1 MSTKNIL
8 TGVVAALALV
18 LVLVVI
24 LVKTGVF
31 NGEEKTT
38 EPEMIVET
46 SMVVVTGTDA
56 DGNSFEYTMPVSYT
70 RPKYSSFHT
79 YPKKSTTAT
88 ETSEVSTTLGFV
100 VESSAVQIT
109 DPSGVPV
116 TGEDGHPVTE
126 LVTYTVPVTEPTTA
140 PPTTKYI
147 QSTSSVIV
155 TDRWG
160 HTSLDENGNP
170 VTEIVGIGP
179 PVPTEG
185 DIWSESAQ
193 PGTTSRFEIPNAAP
207 ERNQTLAQAIVD
219 QINVNRYNSGLVP
232 LEVSGELKTDAE
244 MNCMSLALPNVYGE
258 PTAEGAYT
266 FKTEYGG
273 NSLYNNAVAPAIA
286 DKAMSEGVTKI
297 GVGVVEYN
305 DMYYTTV
312 IFG

>member
-31 NGEEKTT
+31 NGEERTT
-38 EPEMIVET
+38 EQEMIVET
-46 SMVVVTGTDA
+46 SMMVVTGTDA
-56 DGNSFEYTMPVSYT
+56 DGNDFQYTVPVSYT
-70 RPKYSSFHT
+70 RPKYSTFHT
-79 YPKKSTTAT
+79 YPKKPTTTKETTEASTTQ
-88 ETSEVSTTLGFV
+88 GFV
-100 VESSAVQIT
+100 VESSAVQMT

-116 TGEDGHPVTE
+116 TGEDGQPLTE

-140 PPTTKYI
+140 PPTTKYV

-185 DIWSESAQ
+185 DIWSESAE

-219 QINVNRYNSGLVP
+219 QVNVNRYNGGLVP

-258 PTAEGAYT
+258 STVSGAYT

-273 NSLYNNAVAPAIA
+273 NSLYNNAVAPVIA
-286 DKAMSEGVTKI
+286 DKAMSEGVSKI

>member
-38 EPEMIVET
+38 EQEMIVET
-46 SMVVVTGTDA
+46 SMIVVTGTDA
-56 DGNSFEYTMPVSYT
+56 DGNGFTYTMPVSYT

-79 YPKKSTTAT
+79 YPKKSTTTQTTTAA
-88 ETSEVSTTLGFV
+88 STTQGFV
-100 VESSAVQIT
+100 VESSAVQVT

-116 TGEDGHPVTE
+116 TGENGEPVTE

-140 PPTTKYI
+140 PPTTKYV
-147 QSTSSVIV
+147 QQTSSVIV

-160 HTSLDENGNP
+160 HTNLDENGNP
-170 VTEIVGIGP
+170 VTQIVGIGP

-193 PGTTSRFEIPNAAP
+193 PGTTSRFEIPNVSP

-219 QINVNRYNSGLVP
+219 QINEDRYKGGLVP
-232 LEVSGELKTDAE
+232 VEVSGELKTNAE
-244 MNCMSLALPNVYGE
+244 MNSMALALPNVYGE
-258 PTAEGAYT
+258 DTVAGAYT
-266 FKTEYGG
+266 FVTEYGG
-273 NSLYNNAVAPAIA
+273 NSLYNSAVAPAIA
-286 DKAMSEGVTKI
+286 EKAVSSGVTKI
-297 GVGVVEYN
+297 GVGVIEYN
-305 DMYYTTV
+305 DKYYTTV